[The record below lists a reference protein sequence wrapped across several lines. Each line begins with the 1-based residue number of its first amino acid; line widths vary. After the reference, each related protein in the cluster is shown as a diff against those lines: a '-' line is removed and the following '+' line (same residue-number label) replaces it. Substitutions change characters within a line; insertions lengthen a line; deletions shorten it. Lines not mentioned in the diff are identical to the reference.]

1 MLDHPEYRNDT
12 GAEPP
17 RPAAAPRALRRS
29 SLYKSPA
36 LASVLSLFPGLGQAY
51 IGYYQRGFSHA
62 IVMALCITM
71 LNTDLGTLQPLVAI
85 FLAFFWMFSIIDAGR
100 RAALYNQA
108 IEGIGTPEMPKDLK
122 LPMGG
127 SLMGGLL
134 LTVVGALLFAHTRY
148 DYSLDWLEDWWPIAL
163 VIYGIYLMVGWWRN
177 RRSDG

>member
-12 GAEPP
+12 GTEPP